1 VDLFLHPWLES
12 GDLPFSSGARFEILY
27 VQAQRDE
34 ASPCHTYILAMK
46 SVVSQFEAVGLAI
59 AGYTFW
65 VLADTSLKIV
75 GASSLPAY
83 EVIAFVGMVVVI
95 ILLMRALWRND
106 IHRLWPKDPVRQL
119 FRSCLDL
126 ANNLCVVIALRH
138 LPLPLFYIL
147 IFLAPSVTT
156 LLAAF
161 FLHESLE
168 WRNGLA
174 ILTGFVG
181 VVVAVNPFSADR
193 PGDWSGY
200 LACMVCVTCFS
211 VNMVWSRVLT
221 QTEAPESLTF
231 CSGMLMAVV
240 GSVAMLWKAEPV
252 TARFAGVLVGTGL
265 FCVLGSMCF
274 FIALKH
280 TSAATVSQ
288 YHYSQLLTGSVIAY
302 LIWRERLTASMLV
315 GAVLIIGAG
324 FYTAATSYSTEQ

>member
-1 VDLFLHPWLES
+1 MV
-12 GDLPFSSGARFEILY
+12 
-27 VQAQRDE
+27 V
-34 ASPCHTYILAMK
+34 MK
-46 SVVSQFEAVGLAI
+46 SGMSQFEAVGLAL

-75 GASSLPAY
+75 GASTLPAY
-83 EVIAFVGMVVVI
+83 EVIAFVGLAVAI
-95 ILLMRALWRND
+95 FLLIRGLWRND
-106 IHRLWPKDPVRQL
+106 MSALWPKHPTRQL

-156 LLAAF
+156 LLAAL

-168 WRNGLA
+168 WRKGLA
-174 ILTGFVG
+174 ILTGFLG
-181 VVVAVNPFSADR
+181 VVVAVNPFGSDR
-193 PGDWSGY
+193 AGDWTGY
-200 LACMVCVTCFS
+200 LACMVCVACFS

-221 QTEAPESLTF
+221 QTEAPESLTLF
-231 CSGMLMAVV
+231 SGLMMAVV
-240 GSVAMLWKAEPV
+240 GFAAMLWHAEPLSAGLTTV
-252 TARFAGVLVGTGL
+252 LFATGL
-265 FCVLGSMCF
+265 FCVIGSMCF

-280 TSAATVSQ
+280 TSAANVSQ

-315 GAVLIIGAG
+315 GAALIIGAG
-324 FYTAATSYSTEQ
+324 CYTAAASYSSGQKGSAFDLTSPKE